1 MDSFPFGHRPL
12 NQFARRVT
20 RCLTTTSRTNI
31 GNPRLDP
38 AQDHE
43 LCLPVGSAPTPRHRP
58 LWTRFFVKSN
68 LNGLPARSLRIFDA
82 SLAVDPSAV
91 RSAAPQIFIQVSAVR
106 RASFHVPPCSS
117 SSCGPAAH
125 SAPLRKFLFHF
136 WVSRDPD
143 YSWIMCF
150 IGVVAAAEARSVDAA
165 NLVQLVRRPWL
176 VDVHLQYSPIPP
188 PFQPI
193 ILKHAHRRRYA
204 PPQKIHSIF
213 GLPAGG
219 ITELYI
225 LPFNLCVVL
234 FTVPSPPARSSSP
247 NPIRFFAFRRARL
260 QGQFLPE
267 PRQLKLQFSLSRER
281 GYAFKFFPCG
291 DLNVASTPTL
301 AYSNHTAMAQKH
313 TDASI
318 SPKRRAKR
326 SISTRQIQLS
336 SIATPKRGFQ
346 PHSGDFF
353 LQVNT
358 FLFLGALTLYT

>member
-58 LWTRFFVKSN
+58 LCFPRR
-68 LNGLPARSLRIFDA
+68 RS
-82 SLAVDPSAV
+82 VG
-91 RSAAPQIFIQVSAVR
+91 VSAVR

-165 NLVQLVRRPWL
+165 NLVQLVRRPCPL
-176 VDVHLQYSPIPP
+176 YSSTRIGG
-188 PFQPI
+188 
-193 ILKHAHRRRYA
+193 ATRRPRKFIRFLDF
-204 PPQKIHSIF
+204 P
-213 GLPAGG
+213 PAGLLSLAIEKFLG
-219 ITELYI
+219 SNLTATDAGRVDGCYAMQLYI

-301 AYSNHTAMAQKH
+301 AYSNHT
-313 TDASI
+313 
-318 SPKRRAKR
+318 
-326 SISTRQIQLS
+326 
-336 SIATPKRGFQ
+336 
-346 PHSGDFF
+346 
-353 LQVNT
+353 
-358 FLFLGALTLYT
+358 

>member
-125 SAPLRKFLFHF
+125 SAPLRNF
-136 WVSRDPD
+136 
-143 YSWIMCF
+143 YSIFGFPATRTTLGMIMCF

-193 ILKHAHRRRYA
+193 ILKHAHRGATRR
-204 PPQKIHSIF
+204 PRNSF
-213 GLPAGG
+213 DFWTSRGG
-219 ITELYI
+219 ITEYCCL
-225 LPFNLCVVL
+225 
-234 FTVPSPPARSSSP
+234 
-247 NPIRFFAFRRARL
+247 
-260 QGQFLPE
+260 QFLLKGRAASPSKNSSAPILLATDAGRVDGSLHPTLQPLRGPLHRPE
-267 PRQLKLQFSLSRER
+267 PTGAQQLSKSDSVFLRSVER
-281 GYAFKFFPCG
+281 GYKVNSYRSPANSNFNFRFPASGVTRSSFFP
-291 DLNVASTPTL
+291 L
-301 AYSNHTAMAQKH
+301 
-313 TDASI
+313 
-318 SPKRRAKR
+318 
-326 SISTRQIQLS
+326 
-336 SIATPKRGFQ
+336 RG
-346 PHSGDFF
+346 P
-353 LQVNT
+353 
-358 FLFLGALTLYT
+358 